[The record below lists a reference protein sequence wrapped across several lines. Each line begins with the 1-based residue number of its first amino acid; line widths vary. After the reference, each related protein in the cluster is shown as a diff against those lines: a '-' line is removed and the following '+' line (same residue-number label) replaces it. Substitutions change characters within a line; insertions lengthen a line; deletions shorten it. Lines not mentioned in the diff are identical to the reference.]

1 MPVLRIEAVT
11 HLVVKAMVRA
21 GLGEA
26 EAGIVADHLIDCELR
41 GVSYGGLSRAL
52 TVIERL
58 EKPVEPMAPLQ
69 VRERSSIS
77 ALVDGGNQVG
87 YVAAFRATE
96 LAIAKAQAHGLG
108 LVGLYN
114 TWLSGMLCYYM
125 EQITRAGLVGMA
137 FASCAWSVA
146 PLESSERRFGTNPIA
161 FGFPTGGDPIIYDAG
176 VSSTMGS
183 EAVLHKRL
191 GKPLP
196 EGRGYDAE
204 GRPSTDPAKVLEGA
218 FSVWGGAKGSGLGM
232 VVQLMGFLCNGEVL
246 PPAHKDQCQLIIAL
260 KPDLLVDRSEFEKKA
275 TDYAARVR
283 NARPLAGGKAPRL
296 PFERSLAARRSAL
309 ARGTLQV
316 PGELHAALLA
326 RAQG

>member
-1 MPVLRIEAVT
+1 
-11 HLVVKAMVRA
+11 MVRA
-21 GLGEA
+21 GLAA
-26 EAGIVADHLIDCELR
+26 EDARVVADHLIDCELR

-52 TVIERL
+52 TVLERL
-58 EKPVEPMAPLQ
+58 AKPVEPAVPVQ
-69 VRERSSIS
+69 ITQRSSIS

-87 YVAAFRATE
+87 YVVAFRATE
-96 LAIAKAQAHGLG
+96 LAIEKAQAHGLG
-108 LVGLYN
+108 LVGVYN
-114 TWLSGMLCYYM
+114 TWLSGMLCHYM

-146 PLESSERRFGTNPIA
+146 PLGSSERRFGTNPLA
-161 FGFPTGGDPIIYDAG
+161 FGFPTGGDPIIFDGG

-183 EAVLHKRL
+183 EAVMHKRL

-196 EGRGYDAE
+196 EGRGYDLD

-232 VVQLMGFLCNGEVL
+232 VVQLLGFLCNGEVV
-246 PPAHKDQCQLIIAL
+246 PPAHKDQCQLILAL

-275 TDYAARVR
+275 ADYAARVR
-283 NARPLAGGKAPRL
+283 NARPLPGGKAPRL
-296 PFERSLAARRSAL
+296 PFERSLEARRSAL
-309 ARGTLQV
+309 ARGTLEV
-316 PGELHAALLA
+316 PEELHAALVA